1 MSQSKVQHIF
11 RVFDAL
17 NLVKGIK
24 AVGGPDHQTYYI
36 ESDVYAPDR
45 RITPLILQ
53 PYVEV
58 SDPNGVIPAGDKVGE
73 LSSASW
79 YIGEAILA
87 NKITAKESEA
97 TLDTPFAIG
106 ENNALHVR
114 KNSTKSILLIF
125 EGEYLDIRK
134 DKNIH
139 ISLTYTLT
147 TTSNT
152 EVKPAPKLM
161 LSKPQSWKYC
171 PLEDQTKAVIEATV
185 SQDSKLYRS
194 AVQWVKVEGD
204 KETLIG
210 ENDPFYI
217 EGQNTDKLT
226 INPSLMGST
235 LIRAKNH
242 DEVFYNEI
250 YGINPEWDHRMN
262 EVMQNRN
269 LFSYNRVKVFQ
280 GGYSANAISPI
291 FYTTRIS
298 TSEGIKLKQNTTYY
312 ISISEDYEIWFP
324 IFIDSK
330 VVKNPSPNFKSY
342 EKIEVG
348 EKEEEVYISI
358 RKKGASYDSTDPID
372 EIRIVDIK
380 TCQLKLEESSNPTPY
395 TPAPEDLNN
404 KNLFKGLDYREDIK
418 HKDVFFNSY
427 VKLTYN
433 NLDKCTDVELLGR
446 SPSRFELNIPANT
459 IRANK
464 VYSVSILLNRPLKST
479 TKDNV
484 NCTATDMSIAP
495 CRNGYLHHYLLKI
508 ENDTSEATARHY
520 FEDFQKG
527 DVYKLYYAKIEEG
540 GIPTNWS
547 NNPNDLASD
556 GILKGTYQSDIK
568 FTRYFPKLETEI
580 DFLTGDTLRAGMDTV
595 KMKAVFKT
603 NKEEIKNPEQ
613 YFDIKW
619 YLDPV
624 EAGGKAEYLGQGEYL
639 EVPISKIPLKARA
652 IPFRLEYEF
661 K

>member
-185 SQDSKLYRS
+185 SQDSKLYQS
-194 AVQWVKVEGD
+194 AVQWVKVEDD

-210 ENDPFYI
+210 EDDSFYL
-217 EGQNTDKLT
+217 EGQNTDRLT

-242 DEVFYNEI
+242 DEVFYNQV
-250 YGINPEWDHRMN
+250 YGINPEWDEIIANKENVNLIFMN
-262 EVMQNRN
+262 GSILGLISLDGSINTSAKDNFVCSRLILLEDEKSLYFFQNKQSIASDGGHFRIRWFDEN
-269 LFSYNRVKVFQ
+269 MEYLGRSSFKDKEKVFEFEKNVKYVQ
-280 GGYSANAISPI
+280 VSAPLDSEPMVSYQKQSYRPAI
-291 FYTTRIS
+291 
-298 TSEGIKLKQNTTYY
+298 
-312 ISISEDYEIWFP
+312 
-324 IFIDSK
+324 
-330 VVKNPSPNFKSY
+330 
-342 EKIEVG
+342 
-348 EKEEEVYISI
+348 
-358 RKKGASYDSTDPID
+358 
-372 EIRIVDIK
+372 
-380 TCQLKLEESSNPTPY
+380 
-395 TPAPEDLNN
+395 EDLNGLN
-404 KNLFKGLDYREDIK
+404 IIKNSKVISTKGATTRRTNGVQAEGKYYVGFEKYKKNGTGEESLDIHLFLDKER
-418 HKDVFFNSY
+418 
-427 VKLTYN
+427 VKLFTFN
-433 NLDKCTDVELLGR
+433 IKDGDKLFSFKTTERFDSLSFYGGADWVISNETDVTFYNVKISKDYYGGYTP
-446 SPSRFELNIPANT
+446 SP
-459 IRANK
+459 
-464 VYSVSILLNRPLKST
+464 Y
-479 TKDNV
+479 D
-484 NCTATDMSIAP
+484 IAP
-495 CRNGYLHHYLLKI
+495 H
-508 ENDTSEATARHY
+508 
-520 FEDFQKG
+520 
-527 DVYKLYYAKIEEG
+527 
-540 GIPTNWS
+540 
-547 NNPNDLASD
+547 

-624 EAGGKAEYLGQGEYL
+624 EAGGKADYLGQGESL
-639 EVPISKIPLKARA
+639 EVPISKIPPKARA

>member
-17 NLVKGIK
+17 NVVKGIK

-58 SDPNGVIPAGDKVGE
+58 SDPNGVIPAGDKIGE

-79 YIGEAILA
+79 YVGEAILA
-87 NKITAKESEA
+87 NKITDKESEA
-97 TLDTPFAIG
+97 TMDTPFAIG
-106 ENNALHVR
+106 ENNALHIR

-171 PLEDQTKAVIEATV
+171 PLENQTKAVIEATV

-210 ENDPFYI
+210 EDDPFYI

-242 DEVFYNEI
+242 DELFYNQV
-250 YGINPEWDHRMN
+250 YGINPEWDHRMD
-262 EVMQNRN
+262 EVMRNRN
-269 LFSYNRVKVFQ
+269 LVNKESVL
-280 GGYSANAISPI
+280 
-291 FYTTRIS
+291 
-298 TSEGIKLKQNTTYY
+298 EGYY
-312 ISISEDYEIWFP
+312 IQPSSNDLNKMNGPLGLLFKVKYGEVYSFQILGDENNGNRRALSFYDSLEHGSKP
-324 IFIDSK
+324 IETVVYRENSPFKKIVIEGLK
-330 VVKNPSPNFKSY
+330 VPSGAKYMIIYLANENYGVEKLDLNNFKLERA
-342 EKIEVG
+342 EKCT
-348 EKEEEVYISI
+348 S
-358 RKKGASYDSTDPID
+358 
-372 EIRIVDIK
+372 
-380 TCQLKLEESSNPTPY
+380 Y
-395 TPAPEDLNN
+395 TPAPEDLNTVN
-404 KNLFKGLDYREDIK
+404 LIKNSGFQNRGAHWKAGNNTAGALFINGKMVLEAGNDEYQ
-418 HKDVFFNSY
+418 
-427 VKLTYN
+427 
-433 NLDKCTDVELLGR
+433 
-446 SPSRFELNIPANT
+446 NIP
-459 IRANK
+459 
-464 VYSVSILLNRPLKST
+464 SS
-479 TKDNV
+479 
-484 NCTATDMSIAP
+484 
-495 CRNGYLHHYLLKI
+495 LLKNKGKLYASLWLERFDKNVII
-508 ENDTSEATARHY
+508 ELRFGGSTAQKKFEGGNIKFLCSEITDFGNGNFILDTSGQGSVIVEKVSLTDKPVGVDGWLCRP
-520 FEDFQKG
+520 
-527 DVYKLYYAKIEEG
+527 EE
-540 GIPTNWS
+540 
-547 NNPNDLASD
+547 LAPD

-624 EAGGKAEYLGQGEYL
+624 EAGGSVEFLGEGEYL
-639 EVPISKIPLKARA
+639 DVLISKIPLKARA

>member
-17 NLVKGIK
+17 NVVKGIK

-58 SDPNGVIPAGDKVGE
+58 SDPNGVIPAGDKIGE

-79 YIGEAILA
+79 YVGEAILA
-87 NKITAKESEA
+87 NKITDKESEA
-97 TLDTPFAIG
+97 TMDTPFAIG
-106 ENNALHVR
+106 ENNALHIR

-171 PLEDQTKAVIEATV
+171 PLENQTKAVIEATV

-204 KETLIG
+204 KEILIG

-217 EGQNTDKLT
+217 KGQNTDKLT
-226 INPSLMGST
+226 VNPNLMDST

-250 YGINPEWDHRMN
+250 YGINPEWDYRMD
-262 EVMQNRN
+262 EVLRNRN

-280 GGYSANAISPI
+280 GGYSGGDISPV

-298 TSEGIKLKQNTTYY
+298 TSEGIKLKPNTTYC
-312 ISISEDYEIWFP
+312 ISVSKDYEVWCP
-324 IFIDSK
+324 IFIEGEVIKNS
-330 VVKNPSPNFKSY
+330 NPSFRSY

-348 EKEEEVYISI
+348 EKEKEVYISI
-358 RKKGASYDSTDPID
+358 RKKDSSYNSTKPID
-372 EIRIVDIK
+372 QIKVEDIK
-380 TCQLKLEESSNPTPY
+380 ICRLKLEESAIPTPY

-404 KNLFKGLDYREDIK
+404 KNLFKGLDYREDIE
-418 HKDVFFNSY
+418 HKDLFFNSY
-427 VKLTYN
+427 VKSTYN
-433 NLDKCTDVELLGR
+433 NLDKCTDVELLGGL
-446 SPSRFELNIPANT
+446 PSRFELNIPANT

-479 TKDNV
+479 TKGNV

-495 CRNGYLHHYLLKI
+495 CKNGYLHHYLLKI
-508 ENDTSEATARHY
+508 ENATSESTVRHY

-540 GIPTNWS
+540 EIPTNWS

-568 FTRYFPKLETEI
+568 FTRYFPNIESEI

-624 EAGGKAEYLGQGEYL
+624 EAGGQAEYLGEGEFL
-639 EVPISKIPLKARA
+639 EVPISKIPPKVRA

>member
-1 MSQSKVQHIF
+1 MSQSKVKHIF

-17 NLVKGIK
+17 NVVKGIK
-24 AVGGPDHQTYYI
+24 SVGGPDHQTYYI

-58 SDPNGVIPAGDKVGE
+58 SDPNGVIPAGDKIGE

-79 YIGEAILA
+79 YVGEAILA
-87 NKITAKESEA
+87 NKITDKESEA

-106 ENNALHVR
+106 ENNALHIR

-171 PLEDQTKAVIEATV
+171 PLENQTKAVIEATV
-185 SQDSKLYRS
+185 SQDSKLYQS

-242 DEVFYNEI
+242 DEVFYNEV
-250 YGINPEWDHRMN
+250 YGINPEWDHRMD
-262 EVMQNRN
+262 EVMRNRN
-269 LFSYNRVKVFQ
+269 LFILNRIESERYEGFDFIGMYIFGRKGVKYTASSNVPAMSSSQSNLYFNGIQTETSGVFINRSITVE
-280 GGYSANAISPI
+280 GSDSNI
-291 FYTTRIS
+291 FLGIVKGRTYTQDLLS
-298 TSEGIKLKQNTTYY
+298 GKYWIKL
-312 ISISEDYEIWFP
+312 EA
-324 IFIDSK
+324 
-330 VVKNPSPNFKSY
+330 SP
-342 EKIEVG
+342 
-348 EKEEEVYISI
+348 
-358 RKKGASYDSTDPID
+358 T
-372 EIRIVDIK
+372 
-380 TCQLKLEESSNPTPY
+380 PTPY
-395 TPAPEDLNN
+395 TPAPEDLYFKSEL
-404 KNLFKGLDYREDIK
+404 KNYHFLNDMNYWKTSGRITLEVKNGLLTVSCDQGPFEIYQDASPVVGHIYYATFITRERYI
-418 HKDVFFNSY
+418 HIGFSNGSWA
-427 VKLTYN
+427 
-433 NLDKCTDVELLGR
+433 
-446 SPSRFELNIPANT
+446 SRH
-459 IRANK
+459 
-464 VYSVSILLNRPLKST
+464 
-479 TKDNV
+479 
-484 NCTATDMSIAP
+484 SIAENSKEIEDYT
-495 CRNGYLHHYLLKI
+495 RVSGLVLVDNKYSRLGFIGYPGSPITHKVKKI
-508 ENDTSEATARHY
+508 FITDLTNKFGVGNEPSKEVCDEIFENY
-520 FEDFQKG
+520 G
-527 DVYKLYYAKIEEG
+527 Y
-540 GIPTNWS
+540 IPS
-547 NNPNDLASD
+547 SDSSSGD
-556 GILKGTYQSDIK
+556 GIIKGTYQSDIK
-568 FTRYFPKLETEI
+568 FTRYFPKLESEI

-624 EAGGKAEYLGQGEYL
+624 EAGGTVEFLGEGEYL
-639 EVPISKIPLKARA
+639 DVPISKIPIKARA

>member
-106 ENNALHVR
+106 ENNTLHVR

-171 PLEDQTKAVIEATV
+171 PLENQTKAVIEATV
-185 SQDSKLYRS
+185 SQDSKLYQS

-210 ENDPFYI
+210 EDDPFYI

-235 LIRAKNH
+235 LVRAKNH
-242 DEVFYNEI
+242 DEVFYNQV
-250 YGINPEWDHRMN
+250 YGINPEWDHRMD
-262 EVMQNRN
+262 EVMKNRN
-269 LFSYNRVKVFQ
+269 LFILNGLVYQKHSGYDFIGMYIYGKKGVKYTASSNVPAMSSQSNLYFNGTQTQVSGVF
-280 GGYSANAISPI
+280 IDHPI
-291 FYTTRIS
+291 TI
-298 TSEGIKLKQNTTYY
+298 EGND
-312 ISISEDYEIWFP
+312 ED
-324 IFIDSK
+324 IFIG
-330 VVKNPSPNFKSY
+330 
-342 EKIEVG
+342 I
-348 EKEEEVYISI
+348 
-358 RKKGASYDSTDPID
+358 
-372 EIRIVDIK
+372 IK
-380 TCQLKLEESSNPTPY
+380 DRTYTQDLLSGKYWIKLEEGSIPTSY
-395 TPAPEDLNN
+395 TPAPEDLRFKSEL
-404 KNLFKGLDYREDIK
+404 KNYHFFKDMNYWKTSGRITLEVKNGL
-418 HKDVFFNSY
+418 
-427 VKLTYN
+427 LTISCDSGPFEIYQ
-433 NLDKCTDVELLGR
+433 DA
-446 SPSRFELNIPANT
+446 SPVVGHI
-459 IRANK
+459 
-464 VYSVSILLNRPLKST
+464 
-479 TKDNV
+479 
-484 NCTATDMSIAP
+484 
-495 CRNGYLHHYLLKI
+495 
-508 ENDTSEATARHY
+508 
-520 FEDFQKG
+520 
-527 DVYKLYYAKIEEG
+527 YYATFITRERYIHICFTNGAWDDKLMIADNIKEIEDYTRISGVVLVDKKYSRLGFMGYPGSPITHKVKKLFITDLTQKFGAGNEPPKEVCDEIFENYG
-540 GIPTNWS
+540 YIPS
-547 NNPNDLASD
+547 SEELSED

-624 EAGGKAEYLGQGEYL
+624 EAGGKAEYLGEGEFL
-639 EVPISKIPLKARA
+639 EVPISKIPPKVRA

>member
-185 SQDSKLYRS
+185 SQDSKLYQS
-194 AVQWVKVEGD
+194 AVQWVKVEDD

-210 ENDPFYI
+210 EDDSFYL

-242 DEVFYNEI
+242 DEVFYNQV
-250 YGINPEWDHRMN
+250 YGINPEWDGRIH
-262 EVMQNRN
+262 EVMENRN
-269 LFSYNRVKVFQ
+269 FIVHKEIVSGYLTDEGGILNDTSHATTGFILLQKGSYIFTVYGVGVRQTRVGVYSTEKVYKSTKL
-280 GGYSANAISPI
+280 YSGWISSI
-291 FYTTRIS
+291 SLNITEDSYIRIS
-298 TSEGIKLKQNTTYY
+298 SSLSTNQSEGT
-312 ISISEDYEIWFP
+312 
-324 IFIDSK
+324 
-330 VVKNPSPNFKSY
+330 
-342 EKIEVG
+342 
-348 EKEEEVYISI
+348 
-358 RKKGASYDSTDPID
+358 STN
-372 EIRIVDIK
+372 K
-380 TCQLKLEESSNPTPY
+380 WKLEQGDTATPY
-395 TPAPEDLNN
+395 TPAPEDLNYINYISNTFTKFFDLSKIVPWDKADYTYDNDTKELEMKAGSANSARIAAGFYLNNDKPINVDLYLNFEYNIN
-404 KNLFKGLDYREDIK
+404 KEPIFNYVAMTIRQGDADGQYSATHEKYTADGQWHAMSSKMTIKDDRYKLLYMGFQSDI
-418 HKDVFFNSY
+418 N
-427 VKLTYN
+427 
-433 NLDKCTDVELLGR
+433 
-446 SPSRFELNIPANT
+446 NT
-459 IRANK
+459 I
-464 VYSVSILLNRPLKST
+464 LKIR
-479 TKDNV
+479 NV
-484 NCTATDMSIAP
+484 NISTEPIISSFPSPEDYAP
-495 CRNGYLHHYLLKI
+495 
-508 ENDTSEATARHY
+508 
-520 FEDFQKG
+520 
-527 DVYKLYYAKIEEG
+527 
-540 GIPTNWS
+540 
-547 NNPNDLASD
+547 D
-556 GILKGTYQSDIK
+556 GIIKGTYQSDMK

-624 EAGGKAEYLGQGEYL
+624 EAGGKAEYLGQGESL
-639 EVPISKIPLKARA
+639 EVPISQIPPKARA

>member
-1 MSQSKVQHIF
+1 MSQSKVKHIF

-17 NLVKGIK
+17 NIVKGIK
-24 AVGGPDHQTYYI
+24 AIGGPDHQIYYI
-36 ESDVYAPDR
+36 ESGVYAPDR

-58 SDPNGVIPAGDKVGE
+58 SDPNGVIPAGDKIRE

-87 NKITAKESEA
+87 NKITDKESEA
-97 TLDTPFAIG
+97 TMDTPFAIG
-106 ENNALHVR
+106 ENNALHIR

-171 PLEDQTKAVIEATV
+171 PLENQTKAVIEATV

-194 AVQWVKVEGD
+194 AVQWVKVEGN

-242 DEVFYNEI
+242 DLSNKGIYPENLIINGYVIKTNQIRIRYFIATNGLYLDLINKKQNKEAYFTFEAKGEGEVSVYFYDMKSN
-250 YGINPEWDHRMN
+250 
-262 EVMQNRN
+262 
-269 LFSYNRVKVFQ
+269 K
-280 GGYSANAISPI
+280 
-291 FYTTRIS
+291 TS
-298 TSEGIKLKQNTTYY
+298 TSKRVELTEKWTKYNIMLPIDIMVEGFDFNVTFACKTA
-312 ISISEDYEIWFP
+312 
-324 IFIDSK
+324 DSFR
-330 VVKNPSPNFKSY
+330 NAGLY
-342 EKIEVG
+342 L
-348 EKEEEVYISI
+348 EEEQ
-358 RKKGASYDSTDPID
+358 D
-372 EIRIVDIK
+372 
-380 TCQLKLEESSNPTPY
+380 
-395 TPAPEDLNN
+395 
-404 KNLFKGLDYREDIK
+404 
-418 HKDVFFNSY
+418 
-427 VKLTYN
+427 
-433 NLDKCTDVELLGR
+433 
-446 SPSRFELNIPANT
+446 
-459 IRANK
+459 
-464 VYSVSILLNRPLKST
+464 
-479 TKDNV
+479 
-484 NCTATDMSIAP
+484 
-495 CRNGYLHHYLLKI
+495 
-508 ENDTSEATARHY
+508 
-520 FEDFQKG
+520 
-527 DVYKLYYAKIEEG
+527 YKLSPYDYA
-540 GIPTNWS
+540 P
-547 NNPNDLASD
+547 D

-568 FTRYFPKLETEI
+568 FTRYFPNIESEI
-580 DFLTGDTLRAGMDTV
+580 DFLNGDTLRAGMDTV

-624 EAGGKAEYLGQGEYL
+624 EAGGLVEFLGEGEYL
-639 EVPISKIPLKARA
+639 DVPISKIPLKARA

>member
-1 MSQSKVQHIF
+1 MSKVQHIF

-17 NLVKGIK
+17 NVVKGIK

-58 SDPNGVIPAGDKVGE
+58 SDPNGVIPAGDKIGE

-152 EVKPAPKLM
+152 EVKPAPKLV

-171 PLEDQTKAVIEATV
+171 PLENQTKAVIEATV
-185 SQDSKLYRS
+185 SQDSKLYQS

-210 ENDPFYI
+210 EDDPFYI

-242 DEVFYNEI
+242 DEVFYNQV
-250 YGINPEWDHRMN
+250 YGINPEWDHRMD
-262 EVMQNRN
+262 EVMRNRN
-269 LFSYNRVKVFQ
+269 LLALSKRMQGVFIYQNHPNNLTISASSKACSYVINVTNKRVISLSTAKNSTFNNNRF
-280 GGYSANAISPI
+280 GLA
-291 FYTTRIS
+291 FYDEFKTGALPLS
-298 TSEGIKLKQNTTYY
+298 VPFNFTSGQPDQEI
-312 ISISEDYEIWFP
+312 YE
-324 IFIDSK
+324 
-330 VVKNPSPNFKSY
+330 N
-342 EKIEVG
+342 IEVP
-348 EKEEEVYISI
+348 EEATIAVFY
-358 RKKGASYDSTDPID
+358 YDNRD
-372 EIRIVDIK
+372 VDNIPTK
-380 TCQLKLEESSNPTPY
+380 IKLEEGSVATPY

-427 VKLTYN
+427 VKSTYN
-433 NLDKCTDVELLGR
+433 NLDKCTDVELLGG
-446 SPSRFELNIPANT
+446 SASRFELNIPANT

-479 TKDNV
+479 TKGNA

-540 GIPTNWS
+540 DVPTNWS
-547 NNPNDLASD
+547 SNPNDLAPN

-568 FTRYFPKLETEI
+568 FTRYFPNIESEI

-603 NKEEIKNPEQ
+603 NKEEIKSPEQ

-624 EAGGKAEYLGQGEYL
+624 EAGGKAEYLGEGEFL
-639 EVPISKIPLKARA
+639 EVPISKIPPKVRA